1 MNGSSR
7 PSSEG
12 PSPRRAARPR
22 LRPGRDRIPGD
33 RILRRLRD
41 LRMAI
46 PPGYA
51 AATGPLGQ
59 AGPSAGLRSALLVQ
73 GHAVSHPDRAHRSL
87 HVDLSQELP
96 KNFRV
101 AELSENCARM
111 RDRAAARAPP
121 HFATHQDCQRP
132 SQARGAPE
140 PGAPSHQTD
149 RWTPAFRRLNGP
161 AGRVRVARSSE
172 CRSWERPVRRTRRRR
187 RRDHSGRNTT
197 WKC

>member
-1 MNGSSR
+1 MNGSSK

-12 PSPRRAARPR
+12 PSPRRAARA
-22 LRPGRDRIPGD
+22 GHCSGDDRIPGD
-33 RILRRLRD
+33 RIFGRLRD
-41 LRMAI
+41 SRMVI
-46 PPGYA
+46 SQGYV

-73 GHAVSHPDRAHRSL
+73 GHAVSHPDRAYRSL
-87 HVDLSQELP
+87 HVDLSRKLP
-96 KNFRV
+96 KIFRV

-121 HFATHQDCQRP
+121 HFATHQDCHRP
-132 SQARGAPE
+132 SQARGAP
-140 PGAPSHQTD
+140 GSSAPSHPID

-161 AGRVRVARSSE
+161 AGRVRVARSPE
-172 CRSWERPVRRTRRRR
+172 CRSWERPARRTRRRR